1 VSPSRREIWTV
12 HLPAALWLGLV
23 TAALAVPVSPDLPE
37 WVPRLFHFRLLD
49 KVVHGAMFAVLG
61 LLAVRSFRLLPVP
74 APRLAVLLAASAY
87 GAASEVAQHLLTDRA
102 GELADF
108 AADVVGTALG
118 VLAAA
123 LLRTGS

>member
-1 VSPSRREIWTV
+1 VSPTRRELWTV
-12 HLPAALWLGLV
+12 HLPAVAWLALV
-23 TAALAVPVSPDLPE
+23 TAALAVPVSPELPG

-49 KVVHGAMFAVLG
+49 KVVHLVMFAVLA
-61 LLAVRSFRLLPVP
+61 LLGVRSFRRLPVP

-108 AADVVGTALG
+108 VADALGAVVG
-118 VLAAA
+118 VLTAA